1 MLFCLWDQF
10 FCPSSP
16 ITAKWWEALLW
27 DHIIHWWGSWVIKY
41 AHCKCNF
48 FYQNNENRPWKIQIC
63 QNHDFMCSN
72 AFLLKVTNV
81 NNLALG
87 TNFRLYCP
95 KERNHHKIMMFK
107 NGTTKDDLRYKNLCK
122 EEQHIRIAYNNDW
135 ESFWV
140 FLNLLNNPKLGGSQ
154 K

>member
-1 MLFCLWDQF
+1 
-10 FCPSSP
+10 
-16 ITAKWWEALLW
+16 
-27 DHIIHWWGSWVIKY
+27 
-41 AHCKCNF
+41 
-48 FYQNNENRPWKIQIC
+48 
-63 QNHDFMCSN
+63 MCSN

-81 NNLALG
+81 NNLGLG

-135 ESFWV
+135 EEFWV

-154 K
+154 KSNIWNPFIG